1 MNMNFEAIFQKI
13 EQHSQAFVDEHIVIL
28 TIANKPIP
36 DDKNTLFG
44 EAAISTQNKIKIFAK
59 ISHPLDEE
67 AVKALSALNEQDP
80 YQKFDEAKKLWKL
93 LVKKSIE
100 CLRYYDRRE
109 PFLDKPQKTPVVYGE
124 SDLNN
129 YFESFVDFESL
140 LYGSSPYYRDHV
152 VHTLYVWE
160 LGLKQLLD
168 NEPLMKGIKTGLLD
182 DIKEHIDPEKVQ
194 TTQLE
199 IISMWTLAALCHDL
213 GYPLEKARKIIDKTQ
228 SILNHFIKNAQI
240 PFSVNFTGIQNEMNN
255 VIVETMSSKLKPISF
270 ATSTKGRG
278 STLDASRGKESG
290 DVPDVGR
297 GLGEN
302 GTKEASQKF
311 LVRIQPKYFMKF
323 AASLEQYDH
332 GIISSLI
339 LYKLLMYFKE
349 SEFAMNE
356 DYTLDIEGARQFY
369 IRREL
374 LRAISAHTC
383 TDIYHMSSFSL
394 SFLLHVCD
402 DMQSWD
408 RKNFR
413 DMHSSKS
420 DNIQPSSKFTAYT
433 DSNVSIE
440 DAITYTDFTVSDV
453 RSFLNSVCELMDE
466 LQKRY
471 RDGPET
477 VGRLFSFTRKFTI
490 NIGKQ
495 NQSPFPELETT
506 LCIPNSETA
515 SIKCEL
521 KGDLKGKKK
530 DIENCSKELEKKH
543 PFGITVIF

>member
-1 MNMNFEAIFQKI
+1 MSFEALFAEI
-13 EQHSQAFVDEHIVIL
+13 EQHSQAFADEHIGIL
-28 TIANKPIP
+28 RIENKPIP
-36 DDKNTLFG
+36 EDEETLFG
-44 EAAISTQNKIKIFAK
+44 EAAISVQNRIKVFAQ
-59 ISHPLDEE
+59 IYHPLDKD
-67 AVKALSALNEQDP
+67 AVEALSALTEQDP
-80 YQKFDEAKKLWKL
+80 YQKFDDAKKLWKL

-109 PFLDKPQKTPVVYGE
+109 PFLDKPNKVPMVYGE

-160 LGLKQLLD
+160 LGLEQLLTND
-168 NEPLMKGIKTGLLD
+168 SLMEGLKASLHS
-182 DIKEHIDPEKVQ
+182 DIKDHVDSEMAQ

-255 VIVETMSSKLKPISF
+255 VIVKTMSSKLKPIPFPHNS
-270 ATSTKGRG
+270 SE
-278 STLDASRGKESG
+278 KETTADTETTCG
-290 DVPDVGR
+290 DNDR
-297 GLGEN
+297 
-302 GTKEASQKF
+302 KEVKQKF

-332 GIISSLI
+332 GIISALI

-356 DYTLDIEGARQFY
+356 DYTLNAEGARQFY

-408 RKNFR
+408 RKSFR

-420 DNIQPSSKFTAYT
+420 DKIQPSSKFSSYT
-433 DSNVSIE
+433 NSDVCIE
-440 DAITYTDFTVSDV
+440 DAITYTDFIKSDM
-453 RSFLNSVCELMDE
+453 RSFFDSICGLMDE

-477 VGRLFSFTRKFTI
+477 VERLFSFTRKFTI
-490 NIGKQ
+490 NIGKP
-495 NQSPFPELETT
+495 NKSPFPGLEAT
-506 LCIPNSETA
+506 LCIPNSEAA
-515 SIKCEL
+515 SIKCEI
-521 KGDLKGKKK
+521 KNKNEFKDKKEYIK
-530 DIENCSKELEKKH
+530 DYIDELNKNHSFK
-543 PFGITVIF
+543 ITIN